1 MGGNPF
7 GKKTFWEKTLWFFL
21 EEIPLG
27 ETPFFWEETPFLGP
41 HQETVTSPRCQSIP
55 GDPEFLGVTHPRAVQ
70 LWVFGLSCDPSCDLR
85 ALLGTAEL

>member
-27 ETPFFWEETPFLGP
+27 ETPFLGGNPFFGASAGDSHLPSLPEHPWGPRISRGYSSPGCAALGFW
-41 HQETVTSPRCQSIP
+41 
-55 GDPEFLGVTHPRAVQ
+55 
-70 LWVFGLSCDPSCDLR
+70 
-85 ALLGTAEL
+85 AEL